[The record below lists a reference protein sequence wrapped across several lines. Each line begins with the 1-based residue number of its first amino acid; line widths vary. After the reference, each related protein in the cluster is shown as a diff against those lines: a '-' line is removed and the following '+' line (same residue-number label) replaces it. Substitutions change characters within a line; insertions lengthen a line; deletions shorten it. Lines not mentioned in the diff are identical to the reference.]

1 MVTEPDQVERAN
13 AAKRN
18 QRCLSNQMTAPLHAC
33 DAWQIEAQQKRKRRR
48 YGQYIRDE
56 LSIRKAEENKN
67 KRNPDDQ
74 QQSRLEAVGL
84 ARHFER
90 APDAPP
96 QDSNPR
102 QKTGDDDR
110 NEIIKGAWTVL
121 LRRQIT
127 SEMLDDKE
135 KLEESGIAGLN
146 QHKPRRCNGAKD
158 QHAAHKIKPPPERP
172 VARDQRI
179 ERERCT
185 WQQHANQPLG
195 EHSQRHGSPA

>member
-1 MVTEPDQVERAN
+1 MHGRLKPNRSASAGATGNIYEMSFEYERL
-13 AAKRN
+13 K
-18 QRCLSNQMTAPLHAC
+18 
-33 DAWQIEAQQKRKRRR
+33 
-48 YGQYIRDE
+48 
-56 LSIRKAEENKN
+56 
-67 KRNPDDQ
+67 
-74 QQSRLEAVGL
+74 
-84 ARHFER
+84 
-90 APDAPP
+90 
-96 QDSNPR
+96 
-102 QKTGDDDR
+102 KTGDDDR
-110 NEIIKGAWTVL
+110 NEIIKGAGTVL